1 MFMDNGE
8 FEKISDRM
16 RSWFLSVCFYSVL
29 LDIDSQNFP
38 NIKTYAMTKPTR
50 RFVILYQSRD

>member
-1 MFMDNGE
+1 MDNGE
-8 FEKISDRM
+8 FEKISDRL
-16 RSWFLSVCFYSVL
+16 RSWFLSVCFDGVL